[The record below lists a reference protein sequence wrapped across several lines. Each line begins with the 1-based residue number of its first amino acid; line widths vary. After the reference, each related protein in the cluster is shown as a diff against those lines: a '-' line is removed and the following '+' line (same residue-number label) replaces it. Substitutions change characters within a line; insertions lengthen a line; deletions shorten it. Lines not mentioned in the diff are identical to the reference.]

1 MRNAVIVDKVNAYLN
16 GPGAPISA
24 AILEDVGQIAVQA
37 FSRQFGA
44 RSEDAGQLRLSGIG
58 RCVRQQAYRI
68 LNFPAQGK
76 EIDARSKMV
85 FFQGDLVELAVIQVA
100 RQAGCDITATGMTQG
115 LVQLDGVYGHPD
127 GVLHSPN
134 EDVLVEI
141 KSMSSYGFAEF
152 ERGVIDPAYEAQYNA
167 YLEATGLDRVCLV
180 GLNKDAGVL
189 HEQIRTKDPTIVA
202 DVKKRITTIKAATP
216 ESLPLRPYGPN
227 DKGFYPWQ
235 CLYCAF
241 HRLCLPEAEKVVVG
255 KAYKLKTGKKGTA

>member
-1 MRNAVIVDKVNAYLN
+1 MIVDKINAYLN
-16 GPGAPISA
+16 GTGVPIPP
-24 AILEDVGQIAVQA
+24 AILDDVGRIAAQA
-37 FSRQFGA
+37 FSRQFGERPEDVA
-44 RSEDAGQLRLSGIG
+44 RLRLSGIG

-68 LNFPAQGK
+68 LNFPVQGK

-100 RQAGCDITATGMTQG
+100 RQAGCDITAAGLTQG
-115 LVQLDGVYGHPD
+115 LVEMDGVYGHPD
-127 GVLHSPN
+127 GVLHSMD
-134 EDVLVEI
+134 EDVLVEV
-141 KSMSSYGFAEF
+141 KSMSSYGFSEF
-152 ERGVIDPAYEAQYNA
+152 ERGVIEPAYEAQYNA
-167 YLEATGLDRVCLV
+167 YLEATGLERVCFV

-202 DVKKRITTIKAATP
+202 DVKKRIATIKAATP
-216 ESLPLRPYGPN
+216 ESLPPRPYSPN

-255 KAYKLKTGKKGTA
+255 KAYKLKKRWPLN